1 MFDVLFS
8 FVLTFFASVG
18 IAILNDVPPSFPAS
32 EVNVSVV
39 AVIDGDTI
47 EVVIDGKPEKVRY
60 IGIDTPEPYRDDEP
74 ACFSRE
80 ATAENKR
87 LVGGKKVTLVSDRED
102 KDKYG
107 RLLRY
112 VYVGDRFVNAKLI
125 EEGFAKTLLIKP
137 NLLHADEFA
146 ESQKEAKEIGKGL
159 WGACE
164 ATSTAR

>member
-47 EVVIDGKPEKVRY
+47 EVVIDGKVEKVRY
-60 IGIDTPEPYRDDEP
+60 IGIDTPEPYRDGEP
-74 ACFSRE
+74 ACFSAQ
-80 ATAENKR
+80 ATTENKR
-87 LVGGKKVTLVSDRED
+87 LVEGKEVTLVADVENR
-102 KDKYG
+102 DKYK

-146 ESQKEAKEIGKGL
+146 ELQKEAKEIGKGL

-164 ATSTAR
+164 VTSTAR